1 VPIDPRDW
9 LQQHG
14 IAESVG
20 SADRSGRRTTH
31 PTDPGSAQLP
41 SPHLEEG
48 FAPPDDADA
57 DAESIAR
64 SIALRKLATR
74 ARTRYELDQALQAK
88 NVPSSV
94 RESVLDRMQQVGL
107 LDDASY
113 AADWV
118 SSRQRRRHLS
128 RRALKRELEAKG
140 VERNDIDAAL
150 DDVDLDSEL
159 SAARDLIERKQATMS
174 GLAHHVQ
181 YRRLAGILGR
191 RGFDTAVTVQVLNEV
206 LGPTSGERHTST
218 HS

>member
-1 VPIDPRDW
+1 MPIDPHEW
-9 LQQHG
+9 LQHRLS
-14 IAESVG
+14 ESVG
-20 SADRSGRRTTH
+20 TADRSGRRTTD
-31 PTDPGSAQLP
+31 PTDLSSAQLR
-41 SPHLEEG
+41 SPHLEQG
-48 FAPPDDADA
+48 FAPPGDADA

-64 SIALRKLATR
+64 SIALRKLATH

-94 RESVLDRMQQVGL
+94 RDAVLDRMQQVGL

-118 SSRQRRRHLS
+118 SSRQQRRHLS

-140 VERNDIDAAL
+140 VERNDIDVAL
-150 DDVDLDSEL
+150 HDVDLDSEL
-159 SAARDLIERKQATMS
+159 TAARNLIERKQATMS

-206 LGPTSGERHTST
+206 LGPASDERHTDT

>member
-1 VPIDPRDW
+1 MPIDPHEW

-14 IAESVG
+14 AAESVG
-20 SADRSGRRTTH
+20 SPDRSGRRTTD
-31 PTDPGSAQLP
+31 PTDPSSAQPP

-57 DAESIAR
+57 GAESIAR

-74 ARTRYELDQALQAK
+74 ARTRHELDQALQAK

-94 RESVLDRMQQVGL
+94 RDAVLDRMQQVGL

-118 SSRQRRRHLS
+118 SSRQQRRHLS

-140 VERNDIDAAL
+140 VERADIDAAL
-150 DDVDLDSEL
+150 HDVDLDSEL
-159 SAARDLIERKQATMS
+159 TAARDLIERKQATMS
-174 GLAHHVQ
+174 GLAHHVK

-206 LGPTSGERHTST
+206 LGPASGERRTGT

>member
-1 VPIDPRDW
+1 VPIDPHEW

-14 IAESVG
+14 AAESVG
-20 SADRSGRRTTH
+20 SPDRSGRRTTDL
-31 PTDPGSAQLP
+31 TDPSSAQLP
-41 SPHLEEG
+41 SPHLEAG

-64 SIALRKLATR
+64 SIALRKLATH
-74 ARTRYELDQALQAK
+74 ARTRHELDQALQAK
-88 NVPSSV
+88 KVPSSV
-94 RESVLDRMQQVGL
+94 RDAVLDRMQQVGL

-118 SSRQRRRHLS
+118 SSRQQRRHLS

-140 VERNDIDAAL
+140 VEREDIDAAL
-150 DDVDLDSEL
+150 HDVDLDSEL
-159 SAARDLIERKQATMS
+159 TAARDLIERKQATMS

-206 LGPTSGERHTST
+206 LGPASGERRTDT

>member
-1 VPIDPRDW
+1 VPIDPHEW
-9 LQQHG
+9 LQQHSA
-14 IAESVG
+14 AESVG
-20 SADRSGRRTTH
+20 SPDRSGRRATDL
-31 PTDPGSAQLP
+31 TDPSSAQLP
-41 SPHLEEG
+41 SPHLKHR

-74 ARTRYELDQALQAK
+74 ARTRHELDQALQAK

-94 RESVLDRMQQVGL
+94 RDAVLDRMQQAGL

-118 SSRQRRRHLS
+118 SSRQQRRHLS

-150 DDVDLDSEL
+150 HDVDLDSEL
-159 SAARDLIERKQATMS
+159 TAARDLIERKQATMS

-181 YRRLAGILGR
+181 YRRLAGVLAR

-206 LGPTSGERHTST
+206 LGPANGERHTAT

>member
-1 VPIDPRDW
+1 VPIDPHEW
-9 LQQHG
+9 LQQHRSS
-14 IAESVG
+14 ESVG
-20 SADRSGRRTTH
+20 TADWSGRRTTD
-31 PTDPGSAQLP
+31 PTDPSSAQLP
-41 SPHLEEG
+41 SPHLEEAS
-48 FAPPDDADA
+48 APPDDADA

-94 RESVLDRMQQVGL
+94 RDAVLDRMQQVGL

-118 SSRQRRRHLS
+118 SSRQQRRHLS

-140 VERNDIDAAL
+140 VERNDIDVAL
-150 DDVDLDSEL
+150 HDVDLDSEL
-159 SAARDLIERKQATMS
+159 TAARNLIERKQATMS

-191 RGFDTAVTVQVLNEV
+191 RGFETAVTVQVLNEV
-206 LGPTSGERHTST
+206 LGPASDERHTDT